1 MVELKAVPFDPGFV
15 GTLNMY
21 LSAVDDLLRH
31 PDDKPAI
38 GLLLCR
44 SGNKIEV
51 EYALRGFQKPMGVA
65 NWETRLVR
73 RLPPELQG
81 SLPSVAQL
89 EAELKQENQK
99 IGFITKESRAGYGVK
114 RKKNKGWD

>member
-1 MVELKAVPFDPGFV
+1 LNVNDSGRQVYLEFASTDYYHDLLFYHLQLRWYVVVELKAVAFDPGFV

-51 EYALRGFQKPMGVA
+51 EYALPGFQKPMGIA
-65 NWETRLVR
+65 NWKTRLVR
-73 RLPPELQG
+73 RLPPEL
-81 SLPSVAQL
+81 
-89 EAELKQENQK
+89 
-99 IGFITKESRAGYGVK
+99 
-114 RKKNKGWD
+114 